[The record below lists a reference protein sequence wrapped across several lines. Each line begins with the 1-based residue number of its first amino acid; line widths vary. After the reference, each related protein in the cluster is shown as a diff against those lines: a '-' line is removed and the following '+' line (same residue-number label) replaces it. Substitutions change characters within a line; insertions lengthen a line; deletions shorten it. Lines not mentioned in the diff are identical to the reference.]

1 MPGSELKARLTAA
14 MKDAMRAQ
22 DKPRLGTIRLA
33 LAELKQVEVDE
44 RIELDDERVVQILSK
59 MVKQRRESIR
69 QYEDAGRQEL
79 ADQESFEISVLEEF
93 LPTQLSDEE
102 IGARVEQAIAASGAT
117 GMQDMGKVMG
127 ALKKDLSGQ
136 ADMGRVSQLV
146 KARLS
151 GG

>member
-102 IGARVEQAIAASGAT
+102 IGARVEQAITASGAT

>member
-22 DKPRLGTIRLA
+22 NKPRLGTIRLA

-102 IGARVEQAIAASGAT
+102 IGARVEQAITASGAT